1 MTKIQ
6 RIFTTDRNTNY
17 ICWDQHPY
25 FNVGDVVKFSL
36 TNDDVVQAM
45 AVEQDGDN
53 MIFCMMDCLPGK
65 YEMYCQAINCGD
77 YENSDLRKK
86 LNNELIDLF
95 PVDLVAKLIPFENG
109 DFLRIP
115 TEKEIFGEN
124 KYGERESM
132 LVEQWEPMKKC
143 RNRIAFDESEDGNL
157 HEYWLINKVRG
168 SNTGFSCVYYDD
180 PNYCYASYQHG
191 VRPVFQ
197 ITNMEK

>member
-1 MTKIQ
+1 MKIQ
-6 RIFTTDRNTNY
+6 RIFTTDCNAR
-17 ICWDQHPY
+17 
-25 FNVGDVVKFSL
+25 FNVGDIVEFTL
-36 TNDDVVQAM
+36 INDDAAQAI
-45 AVEQDGDN
+45 AVKQDGDN
-53 MIFCMMDCLPGK
+53 MIFCMLDCLPGK

-86 LNNELIDLF
+86 LNNELIDFL
-95 PVDLVAKLIPFENG
+95 PEDLVVKLIPFENG

-124 KYGERESM
+124 KYSECESN
-132 LVEQWEPMKKC
+132 LVEQWEPMKKR
-143 RNRIAFDESEDGNL
+143 RNRIALNESEDGNL

-168 SNTGFSCVYYDD
+168 SHTGFSCVYYDD

-197 ITNMEK
+197 ITNKEES